1 MCYCRD
7 EPSTRATRR
16 ADGAYKQF
24 VCRPGLTYLKTR
36 PKLMGGKKQLYIY
49 IYIIPKM
56 DRNTE
61 AARGTYMSDLVFGI
75 LNGVGEND

>member
-1 MCYCRD
+1 MCSCRD

-36 PKLMGGKKQLYIY
+36 PKLMGGKNNYILYQKWIA
-49 IYIIPKM
+49 
-56 DRNTE
+56 TE